1 MMTEIITY
9 LFIAIV
15 FALIG
20 LFIGKLLSK
29 LNFEKDKTAL
39 EKEKSTLE
47 ERLILLQQ
55 SKENTENNFI
65 ESQIVLKNN
74 QLEKEKLITTN
85 ARQDSEI
92 QNLQI
97 KLTEN
102 KGEVEKLNE
111 KFTKEFE
118 NLATKILDENS
129 TKFKTQNK
137 ESISAILNPLKEKIE
152 GFEKKVTETQE
163 KSIGMHSAL
172 REQLGHLKDLNLQMS
187 KEAINLTKALKG
199 DNKTQG
205 DWGETQLE
213 ILLEKAKL
221 TKGIH
226 YSTQGGFRDNEGK
239 VKKPD
244 FIINL
249 PDNRHL
255 IVDSK
260 VSLTAYES
268 YFSSENEIEKEAFLS
283 KHIKSIRDHFKDLS
297 SKKYDTLYEI
307 NSPDYVLMFVPIEPA
322 LMIALNKVND
332 LYLEA
337 LDKNIVLVSTSTLL
351 ATLSTVSSMW
361 RQENQK
367 NNVLEISKQ
376 AGALYDQFVN
386 LTEDLIKVG
395 NQLKTVQGSY
405 DSSMKKLT
413 GRGNLIKKVENIK
426 QLGVNT
432 SKKIHQSLLDRANDL
447 D

>member
-29 LNFEKDKTAL
+29 LSFEKDKTAL

-55 SKENTENNFI
+55 SKEITENNFI
-65 ESQIVLKNN
+65 ESQIALKNN
-74 QLEKEKLITTN
+74 QLEKEKLITAN
-85 ARQDSEI
+85 ARQDSEV

-432 SKKIHQSLLDRANDL
+432 SKKINQSLLDRANDL

>member
-9 LFIAIV
+9 FFIAI
-15 FALIG
+15 FSALIG

-65 ESQIVLKNN
+65 ESQIALKNN

-85 ARQDSEI
+85 ARQGSEI

-432 SKKIHQSLLDRANDL
+432 SKKINQSLLDRANDL

>member
-1 MMTEIITY
+1 MMTEIFTY
-9 LFIAIV
+9 LLIAVI
-15 FALIG
+15 FTLIG

-29 LNFEKDKTAL
+29 LNFEKENTTT
-39 EKEKSTLE
+39 EKEKATLE

-55 SKENTENNFI
+55 SKEITENNFTA
-65 ESQIVLKNN
+65 SQVALKEK
-74 QLEKEKLITTN
+74 QQEKENLITTN
-85 ARQDSEI
+85 TRQDAEI
-92 QNLQI
+92 HNLQQ
-97 KLTEN
+97 KLVEN

-118 NLATKILDENS
+118 NLATRILDKNS
-129 TKFKTQNK
+129 TKFKNQNK

-226 YSTQGGFRDNEGK
+226 YSTQGGFRDDEGK

-260 VSLTAYES
+260 VSLTAYEG

-297 SKKYDTLYEI
+297 SKKYDALYEI

-367 NNVLEISKQ
+367 KNVLEISKQ

-426 QLGVNT
+426 QLGVST
-432 SKKIHQSLLDRANDL
+432 SKSIHQNLLDRASDA

>member
-20 LFIGKLLSK
+20 MFIGKLLSK
-29 LNFEKDKTAL
+29 LNFEKDKTTL

-65 ESQIVLKNN
+65 ESQIALKNN

>member
-1 MMTEIITY
+1 MMNEI
-9 LFIAIV
+9 FIYFLVGIIFAAIG
-15 FALIG
+15 FY
-20 LFIGKLLSK
+20 IGKLLTK
-29 LNFEKDKTAL
+29 LGS
-39 EKEKSTLE
+39 EKEKATLE
-47 ERLILLQQ
+47 ERASLIAQ
-55 SKENTENNFI
+55 SKEIVDNNYIELQKQLLKIQEEKAALSTLNTRLDAELEN
-65 ESQIVLKNN
+65 
-74 QLEKEKLITTN
+74 T
-85 ARQDSEI
+85 
-92 QNLQI
+92 QI
-97 KLTEN
+97 KLEDRV
-102 KGEVEKLNE
+102 KDVEKLNE
-111 KFTKEFE
+111 KFSKEFE
-118 NLATKILDENS
+118 NLANKILDENS
-129 TKFKTQNK
+129 TKFKAQNK

-152 GFEKKVTETQE
+152 GFEKKVTESQE
-163 KSIGMHSAL
+163 KSVGMHAAL

-226 YSTQGGFRDNEGK
+226 FNTQGGYRDDDGRL
-239 VKKPD
+239 KKPD

-255 IVDSK
+255 IIDSK

-268 YFSSENEIEKEAFLS
+268 YFSAEKEVDKDLFLK
-283 KHIKSIRDHFKDLS
+283 KHIDSIRSHFKDLS
-297 SKKYDTLYEI
+297 AKKYDALYEI

-322 LMIALNKVND
+322 LMIALNKVNN

-367 NNVLEISKQ
+367 KNVLEISKQ

-386 LTEDLIKVG
+386 LTDDLIKVG

-413 GRGNLIKKVENIK
+413 GQGNLIKKVENIK

-432 SKKIHQSLLDRANDL
+432 SKKINQNLLDRASDL

>member
-20 LFIGKLLSK
+20 MFIGKLLSK
-29 LNFEKDKTAL
+29 LNFEKDKTTL

-55 SKENTENNFI
+55 SKENIENNFI
-65 ESQIVLKNN
+65 ESQIALKNN

-129 TKFKTQNK
+129 TKFKTQNR

-432 SKKIHQSLLDRANDL
+432 SKKINQSLLDRANDL

>member
-1 MMTEIITY
+1 MMTEIFTY
-9 LFIAIV
+9 LLIAVI
-15 FALIG
+15 FTLIG
-20 LFIGKLLSK
+20 LFLGKLLSK
-29 LNFEKDKTAL
+29 LNFEKENTTT
-39 EKEKSTLE
+39 EKEKATLE
-47 ERLILLQQ
+47 ERLVLLQQ
-55 SKENTENNFI
+55 SKEITENNFI
-65 ESQIVLKNN
+65 ASQVALKEK
-74 QLEKEKLITTN
+74 QQEKENLITTN
-85 ARQDSEI
+85 TRQDAEI
-92 QNLQI
+92 HNLQQ
-97 KLTEN
+97 KLVEN

-118 NLATKILDENS
+118 NLATRILDENS
-129 TKFKTQNK
+129 TKFKNQNK

-226 YSTQGGFRDNEGK
+226 YSTQGGFRDDEGK

-260 VSLTAYES
+260 VSLTAYEG

-297 SKKYDTLYEI
+297 SKKYDALYEI

-367 NNVLEISKQ
+367 KNVLEISKQ

-426 QLGVNT
+426 QLGVST
-432 SKKIHQSLLDRANDL
+432 SKSIHQNLLDRASDA

>member
-20 LFIGKLLSK
+20 IFIGKLLSK
-29 LNFEKDKTAL
+29 LNFEKDKTTL

-65 ESQIVLKNN
+65 ESQIALKNN

-432 SKKIHQSLLDRANDL
+432 SKKINQSLLDRANDL

>member
-1 MMTEIITY
+1 MNEFIIY
-9 LFIAIV
+9 LIIAIL

-20 LFIGKLLSK
+20 LFIGKLLAK
-29 LNFEKDKTAL
+29 INFEKENTSL

-47 ERLILLQQ
+47 ERVVLLQQ
-55 SKENTENNFI
+55 SKDITENNYI
-65 ESQIVLKNN
+65 ELQKELKSN
-74 QLEKEKLITTN
+74 QQEKENLLKVNTKQETEMN
-85 ARQDSEI
+85 
-92 QNLQI
+92 NLQQ
-97 KLTEN
+97 KLAEN

-118 NLATKILDENS
+118 NLANKILEDNS
-129 TKFKTQNK
+129 TKFKIQNK

-163 KSIGMHSAL
+163 KSVGMHSAL
-172 REQLGHLKDLNLQMS
+172 KEQLGHLKDLNLQMS

-213 ILLEKAKL
+213 ILLEKANL

-226 YSTQGGFRDNEGK
+226 FNTQGGFRDDEGRL
-239 VKKPD
+239 KKPD

-255 IVDSK
+255 IIDSK

-268 YFSSENEIEKEAFLS
+268 YFSSENDTDKELFLK
-283 KHIKSIRDHFKDLS
+283 KHIDSLRAHFKDLS
-297 SKKYDTLYEI
+297 SKKYDSLYEI

-322 LMIALNKVND
+322 LMIALNKVNN

-367 NNVLEISKQ
+367 KNVLEISKQ

-386 LTEDLIKVG
+386 LTDDLIKVG
-395 NQLKTVQGSY
+395 NQLRTVQGSY

-432 SKKIHQSLLDRANDL
+432 SKTLNQNLLDRAL
-447 D
+447 DAD

>member
-20 LFIGKLLSK
+20 MFIGKLLSK

-65 ESQIVLKNN
+65 ESQIALKNN

-432 SKKIHQSLLDRANDL
+432 SKKINQSLLDRANDL

>member
-20 LFIGKLLSK
+20 LFIGKLSSK

-65 ESQIVLKNN
+65 ESQIALKNN
-74 QLEKEKLITTN
+74 QTEKEKLITTN
-85 ARQDSEI
+85 ARQGSEI

-102 KGEVEKLNE
+102 KAEVEKLNE

-249 PDNRHL
+249 PDKRHL

-432 SKKIHQSLLDRANDL
+432 SKKINQSLLDRANDL

>member
-1 MMTEIITY
+1 MMTEIFTY
-9 LFIAIV
+9 LLIAVI
-15 FALIG
+15 FTLIG

-29 LNFEKDKTAL
+29 LNFEKENTTT
-39 EKEKSTLE
+39 EKEKATLE

-55 SKENTENNFI
+55 SKEITENNFRA
-65 ESQIVLKNN
+65 SQVALKEK
-74 QLEKEKLITTN
+74 QQEKENLITTN
-85 ARQDSEI
+85 TRQDAEI
-92 QNLQI
+92 HNLQQ
-97 KLTEN
+97 KLAEN

-118 NLATKILDENS
+118 NLATRILDENS
-129 TKFKTQNK
+129 TKFKNQNK

-226 YSTQGGFRDNEGK
+226 YSTQGGFRDDEGK

-244 FIINL
+244 FVINL

-260 VSLTAYES
+260 VSLTAYEG

-297 SKKYDTLYEI
+297 SKKYDALYEI

-367 NNVLEISKQ
+367 KNVLEISKQ

-426 QLGVNT
+426 QLGVST
-432 SKKIHQSLLDRANDL
+432 SKSIHQNLLDRASDA

>member
-20 LFIGKLLSK
+20 MFIGKLLSK
-29 LNFEKDKTAL
+29 LNFEKDKTTL

-65 ESQIVLKNN
+65 ESQIALKNN

-97 KLTEN
+97 KLNEN

-432 SKKIHQSLLDRANDL
+432 SKKINQSLLDRANDL

>member
-20 LFIGKLLSK
+20 MFIGKLLSK

-65 ESQIVLKNN
+65 ESQIALKNN

-249 PDNRHL
+249 PDKRHL

-432 SKKIHQSLLDRANDL
+432 SKKINQSLLDRANDL

>member
-1 MMTEIITY
+1 MMTEIFTY
-9 LFIAIV
+9 LLIAVI
-15 FALIG
+15 FTLIG
-20 LFIGKLLSK
+20 LFVGKLLSK
-29 LNFEKDKTAL
+29 LNFEKENTTT
-39 EKEKSTLE
+39 EKEKATLE
-47 ERLILLQQ
+47 ERLVLLQQ
-55 SKENTENNFI
+55 SKEITENNFI
-65 ESQIVLKNN
+65 ASQVALKEK
-74 QLEKEKLITTN
+74 QQEKENLITTN
-85 ARQDSEI
+85 TRQDAELH
-92 QNLQI
+92 NLQQ
-97 KLTEN
+97 KLVEN

-118 NLATKILDENS
+118 NLATRILDENS
-129 TKFKTQNK
+129 TKFKNQNK

-226 YSTQGGFRDNEGK
+226 YTTQGGFRDDEGK

-260 VSLTAYES
+260 VSLTAYEG

-297 SKKYDTLYEI
+297 SKKYDALYEI

-367 NNVLEISKQ
+367 KNVLEISKQ

-426 QLGVNT
+426 QLGVST
-432 SKKIHQSLLDRANDL
+432 SKSIHQNLLDRASDA

>member
-20 LFIGKLLSK
+20 LFIGKLRSK
-29 LNFEKDKTAL
+29 LKFEKDKTAL

-65 ESQIVLKNN
+65 ESQIALKNN

-129 TKFKTQNK
+129 TKFKTQNR

-432 SKKIHQSLLDRANDL
+432 SKKINQSLLDRANDL

>member
-65 ESQIVLKNN
+65 ESQIALKNN
-74 QLEKEKLITTN
+74 QTEKEKLITTN
-85 ARQDSEI
+85 ARQGSEI

-102 KGEVEKLNE
+102 KAEVEKLNE

-249 PDNRHL
+249 PDKRHL

>member
-20 LFIGKLLSK
+20 LFIGKLRSK

-55 SKENTENNFI
+55 SKENIENNFI

-74 QLEKEKLITTN
+74 QLEKEKLITIN
-85 ARQDSEI
+85 VRQDSEI

-129 TKFKTQNK
+129 TKFKTQNR

-413 GRGNLIKKVENIK
+413 GKGNLIKKVENIK

-432 SKKIHQSLLDRANDL
+432 SKKINQSLLDRANDL

>member
-20 LFIGKLLSK
+20 LFIGKLSSK

-65 ESQIVLKNN
+65 ESQIALKNN

-85 ARQDSEI
+85 ARQGSEI

-102 KGEVEKLNE
+102 KAEVEKLNE

>member
-65 ESQIVLKNN
+65 ESQIALKNN

-413 GRGNLIKKVENIK
+413 GKGNLIKKVENIK

-432 SKKIHQSLLDRANDL
+432 SKKINQSLLDRANDL

>member
-1 MMTEIITY
+1 MMTEIFTY
-9 LFIAIV
+9 LLIAVI

-29 LNFEKDKTAL
+29 LNFEKENTTT
-39 EKEKSTLE
+39 EKEKATLE

-55 SKENTENNFI
+55 SKEITENNFTA
-65 ESQIVLKNN
+65 SQVALKEK
-74 QLEKEKLITTN
+74 QQEKENLITTN
-85 ARQDSEI
+85 TRQDAEI
-92 QNLQI
+92 HNLQQ
-97 KLTEN
+97 KLVEN

-118 NLATKILDENS
+118 NLATRILDENS
-129 TKFKTQNK
+129 TKFKNQNK

-226 YSTQGGFRDNEGK
+226 YSTQGGFRDDEGK

-260 VSLTAYES
+260 VSLTAYEG

-297 SKKYDTLYEI
+297 SKKYDALYEI

-367 NNVLEISKQ
+367 KNVLEISKQ

-426 QLGVNT
+426 QLGVST
-432 SKKIHQSLLDRANDL
+432 SKSIHQNLLDRASDA

>member
-20 LFIGKLLSK
+20 MFIGKLLSK

-65 ESQIVLKNN
+65 ESQIALKNN

-129 TKFKTQNK
+129 TKFKTQNR

-432 SKKIHQSLLDRANDL
+432 SKKINQSLLDRANDL

>member
-1 MMTEIITY
+1 MMTEIFTY
-9 LFIAIV
+9 LLIAVI
-15 FALIG
+15 FTLIG

-29 LNFEKDKTAL
+29 LNFEKENTTT
-39 EKEKSTLE
+39 EKEKATLE

-55 SKENTENNFI
+55 SKEITENNFI
-65 ESQIVLKNN
+65 ASQVALKEK
-74 QLEKEKLITTN
+74 QQEKETLITTN
-85 ARQDSEI
+85 TRQDAEI
-92 QNLQI
+92 HNLQQ
-97 KLTEN
+97 KLVEN

-118 NLATKILDENS
+118 NLATRILDENS
-129 TKFKTQNK
+129 TKFKNQNK

-226 YSTQGGFRDNEGK
+226 YSTQGGFRDDEGK

-260 VSLTAYES
+260 VSLTAYEG

-297 SKKYDTLYEI
+297 SKKYDALYEI

-367 NNVLEISKQ
+367 KNVLEISKQ

-426 QLGVNT
+426 QLGVST
-432 SKKIHQSLLDRANDL
+432 SKSIHQNLLDRASDT

>member
-20 LFIGKLLSK
+20 LFIGKLSSK

-65 ESQIVLKNN
+65 ESQIALKNN

-85 ARQDSEI
+85 ARQGSEI

-102 KGEVEKLNE
+102 KAEVEKLNE

-432 SKKIHQSLLDRANDL
+432 SKKINQSLLDRANDL

>member
-20 LFIGKLLSK
+20 MFIGKLLSK
-29 LNFEKDKTAL
+29 LNFEKDKTTL

-65 ESQIVLKNN
+65 ESQIALKNN

-97 KLTEN
+97 KLNEN

-129 TKFKTQNK
+129 TKFKTQNR

-413 GRGNLIKKVENIK
+413 GKGNLIKKVENIK

-432 SKKIHQSLLDRANDL
+432 SKKINQSLLDRANDL

>member
-20 LFIGKLLSK
+20 MFIGKLLSK
-29 LNFEKDKTAL
+29 LNFEKDKTTL

-65 ESQIVLKNN
+65 ESQIALKNN

-172 REQLGHLKDLNLQMS
+172 REQLGYLKDLNLQMS

-432 SKKIHQSLLDRANDL
+432 SKKINKSLLDRANDL

>member
-1 MMTEIITY
+1 MMNEI
-9 LFIAIV
+9 FIYFFVGVI
-15 FALIG
+15 FAAVG
-20 LFIGKLLSK
+20 FYIGKLLTK
-29 LNFEKDKTAL
+29 LGS
-39 EKEKSTLE
+39 EKEKATLE
-47 ERLILLQQ
+47 ERASLIAQ
-55 SKENTENNFI
+55 SKEIVDNNYIELQKQLLKVQEEKAALSTLNTRQDAE
-65 ESQIVLKNN
+65 LKNT
-74 QLEKEKLITTN
+74 QKKLEDTVK
-85 ARQDSEI
+85 D
-92 QNLQI
+92 
-97 KLTEN
+97 
-102 KGEVEKLNE
+102 VEKLNE
-111 KFTKEFE
+111 KFSKEFE
-118 NLATKILDENS
+118 NLANKILDENS
-129 TKFKTQNK
+129 TKFKAQNK

-152 GFEKKVTETQE
+152 GFEKKVTESQE
-163 KSIGMHSAL
+163 KSVGMHSAL
-172 REQLGHLKDLNLQMS
+172 KEQLGHLKDLNLQMS

-226 YSTQGGFRDNEGK
+226 FNTQGGYRDDDGRL
-239 VKKPD
+239 KKPD

-255 IVDSK
+255 IIDSK

-268 YFSSENEIEKEAFLS
+268 YFSAENEVDKDLFLK
-283 KHIKSIRDHFKDLS
+283 KHIDSIRSHFKDLS
-297 SKKYDTLYEI
+297 AKKYDALYEI

-322 LMIALNKVND
+322 LMIALNKVNN

-367 NNVLEISKQ
+367 KNVLEISKQ

-386 LTEDLIKVG
+386 LTDDLIKVG

-413 GRGNLIKKVENIK
+413 GKGNLIKKVENIK

-432 SKKIHQSLLDRANDL
+432 SKKINQNLLDRASDL

>member
-20 LFIGKLLSK
+20 LFIGKLRSK

-65 ESQIVLKNN
+65 ESQIALKNN

-432 SKKIHQSLLDRANDL
+432 SKKINQSLLDRANDL